1 MLASRSGRAC
11 LESLPGSCLGP
22 RRPRSRGGAG
32 MGECFRSAGQAS
44 LTKSDRV
51 VRNMSFQCV
60 CMRQYFCLHSTQP
73 TAYLGANALSKMM
86 GEGQKAGLDSPHR
99 RSEGGFHIEQGCG
112 MLCTHWQG
120 AGRPPLRP
128 VSVLDAFGTPF
139 ASAASASLQQ
149 TGVSISDVTASN
161 IIAKAT
167 HWALPAA
174 EIGQE
179 PHGLPVNPRHTSR
192 PY

>member
-1 MLASRSGRAC
+1 
-11 LESLPGSCLGP
+11 
-22 RRPRSRGGAG
+22 
-32 MGECFRSAGQAS
+32 
-44 LTKSDRV
+44 
-51 VRNMSFQCV
+51 
-60 CMRQYFCLHSTQP
+60 
-73 TAYLGANALSKMM
+73 
-86 GEGQKAGLDSPHR
+86 
-99 RSEGGFHIEQGCG
+99 

-149 TGVSISDVTASN
+149 TGVSVLDVTASN

-167 HWALPAA
+167 RWASPAA
-174 EIGQE
+174 EISQE